1 MAIIKGNRV
10 IRGQLMSMTIEEYK
24 QFQLENMKMFCS
36 LMISPVQNAT
46 KMHSAE
52 MISNIQYEL
61 VEQFGFTW
69 EEMERLETEYYN
81 VA

>member
-10 IRGQLMSMTIEEYK
+10 ITGSLTSMTIEEYK
-24 QFQLENMKMFCS
+24 EWRLGNMKMYCS
-36 LMISPVQNAT
+36 LMLSPVQNAT

-69 EEMERLETEYYN
+69 EDVEKLEAEYYN